1 MFVKLELRVQGTHFY
16 GVTGEFDG
24 RSGISLGIWSQ
35 WLYHQYQNVTDRQN
49 CKIAIGNTHLAVRA
63 VTCKIVI

>member
-1 MFVKLELRVQGTHFY
+1 MV
-16 GVTGEFDG
+16 
-24 RSGISLGIWSQ
+24 SLGNLTGVVALAWEFGASGYITRTRMSQ
-35 WLYHQYQNVTDRQN
+35 TDRQN